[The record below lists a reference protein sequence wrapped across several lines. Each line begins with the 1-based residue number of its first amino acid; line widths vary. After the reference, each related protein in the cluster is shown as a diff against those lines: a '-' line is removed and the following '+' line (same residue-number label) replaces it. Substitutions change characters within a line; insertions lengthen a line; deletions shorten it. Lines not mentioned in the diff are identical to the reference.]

1 MRRTDLALEARE
13 IIEGKEEI
21 SGVILEEENKYGNL
35 VKVTKMKI
43 ESNHGSQIMGKPKGV
58 YITIESKEE
67 KKEPLLKAIVEQI
80 KKIVEDKGIKKIL
93 VVGLGNRE
101 ITPDALGPWV
111 IDQLFVT
118 RHLIKEFGQ
127 EFQKKYNIHDISA
140 IAPGVMAQTGIESGE
155 IIGGII
161 KKLDIDGIIAID
173 ALAARKVQRLYKTI
187 QITDTGISP
196 GSGVGN
202 NRKVLNKENLGVEV
216 IAIGIPTVVDAE
228 TIVEDRV
235 ESSLLKAGFSQK
247 EVDIFINQMVHGEDR
262 NMFVTGKEVD
272 EKVKNL
278 SEILAEAINI
288 SFVKAFTNLS

>member
-196 GSGVGN
+196 GAGVGN